1 MDFRLW
7 AASVLNVPAL
17 ESITGIEKGAVA
29 KQLPEKSRG
38 NHTKKCWLP
47 RLFALELSC
56 ETNSKALRA

>member
-29 KQLPEKSRG
+29 KQPPKSWSSLPEKG
-38 NHTKKCWLP
+38 WLP

-56 ETNSKALRA
+56 DTNSKALRA